1 MNRKNQELIDIGLIF
16 AIVIASLYVIH
27 EFIPSLI
34 WAGIIVM
41 TSFPLYVRWRS
52 LLKSWENTAAFT
64 FTLALFLLLLLPLS
78 YVLTIIIKESQLF
91 WSYIQEI
98 NESGKDAPTFFQE
111 LPMIG
116 DHMVTYWDAHIGQP
130 GNVKTVLSD
139 LSSTASRSTG
149 NFLKTVGG
157 SLVHRSM
164 QIGFTLLSVFFLYRD
179 GESLAKQIQ
188 QVSHTLLGERWRD
201 AMKKIPFS
209 LRATVN
215 GTIVVGIGVGF
226 LMGLCYGLLGV
237 PAPTLMGVFTA
248 LAAMIPFVVPLVFGM
263 VALILLIHG
272 AMISAIIVIIW
283 GTVVMF
289 TADHF
294 IKPILIGGATQ
305 LPFLAVLFSILG
317 GLNTMGI
324 LGLFVGPVLMVL
336 FITLWNELQSMKSNK
351 IL

>member
-1 MNRKNQELIDIGLIF
+1 MNRKNRELIDIGLIV
-16 AIVIASLYVIH
+16 AIIIASLYIIH

-52 LLKSWENTAAFT
+52 LLKPWENIAAFL
-64 FTLALFLLLLLPLS
+64 FTLGLFLLFLLPMS
-78 YVLTIIIKESQLF
+78 YVFSIIIKESQLF
-91 WSYIQEI
+91 WNYIQEI
-98 NESGKDAPTFFQE
+98 NKSGKDAPSFFQE

-116 DHMVTYWDAHIGQP
+116 DHMVAYWDTHIGQP
-130 GNVKTVLSD
+130 GNVKSFFSNI
-139 LSSTASRSTG
+139 SSTASTTTG
-149 NFLKTVGG
+149 NFIKAVGG
-157 SLVHRSM
+157 SVVHRSM
-164 QIGFTLLSVFFLYRD
+164 QIGFTLLSVFFFYRD
-179 GESLAKQIQ
+179 GDSLAKQIQ
-188 QVSHTLLGERWRD
+188 RVSHTFLGERWQRYI
-201 AMKKIPFS
+201 KKIPSS

-226 LMGLCYGLLGV
+226 LMGICYGLLGV

-248 LAAMIPFVVPLVFGM
+248 LAAMIPFVVPLVFGI
-263 VALILLIHG
+263 VALILMMHG
-272 AMISAIIVIIW
+272 AMISAIIVISW
-283 GTVVMF
+283 GTLVMF

-324 LGLFVGPVLMVL
+324 LGLFIGPVFMVL
-336 FITLWNELQSMKSNK
+336 FITLWNELQHMNSEVN
-351 IL
+351 L